1 MALAGAGNLPPG
13 EPAPGAPPDASRF
26 YVLDGWRGICAL
38 LVALYHLRLD
48 GYVYDVP
55 AVRNA
60 YLFVDFFFVLSGF
73 VISHAYLSNVDNLNN
88 ILVLIIRRLGRL
100 WPLHMV
106 ALMAFL
112 VVQLIMYLA
121 MQSSI

>member
-1 MALAGAGNLPPG
+1 
-13 EPAPGAPPDASRF
+13 
-26 YVLDGWRGICAL
+26 
-38 LVALYHLRLD
+38 
-48 GYVYDVP
+48 
-55 AVRNA
+55 
-60 YLFVDFFFVLSGF
+60 
-73 VISHAYLSNVDNLNN
+73 
-88 ILVLIIRRLGRL
+88 L